1 MKKHFRLV
9 VTPTLFVLMLML
21 AACTQHIPYRTNYDL
36 CVSALK
42 NATSGH
48 AQNCDSN
55 ALQQQAVEGGASY
68 LLGFIEFDDQGQLWS
83 RKQMNA
89 VIDKLWAESA
99 SKDLLMV
106 VFVHGWQHNAAP
118 DDKNIATFQKVLA
131 QLSADEK
138 RLSEVSGKP
147 ARQVAG
153 VYLGWRGESITVPL
167 VKNITF
173 WDRKSTA
180 EKVGHGG
187 VTEVLSRLE
196 QIKTTKDSIQAN
208 NATRLVVVGHSFGGA
223 IVHTALAQVL
233 ALRNIQT
240 TGPAGTA
247 SDVKGFGSLVVLM
260 NPAFEAG
267 QFTPLSDMSVER
279 GKDGYFKSQL
289 PVIAILTSEADY
301 ATRFA
306 FPAGRRLSTLFENTH
321 PGQRYN
327 GVTKQDET
335 ISQDKANVTAVGH
348 FGPYRTHKLYP
359 QQQLLRSSVE
369 EPSSEKSVRSAIA
382 AAAAWENDAQGSKI
396 SMADLTLE
404 RTSTSAG
411 RNPYL
416 VIQVD
421 RNLIED
427 HNDIDDP
434 RIIDFVKQL
443 IFISTLPNDAQEKQ
457 SLYRKF
463 GVSVPAR

>member
-1 MKKHFRLV
+1 MKYFRSP
-9 VTPTLFVLMLML
+9 VTSAFLVLMFML
-21 AACTQHIPYRTNYDL
+21 AGCTQHIPYRTNYDL

-42 NATSGH
+42 TATSSQ
-48 AQNCDSN
+48 AQDCNSH
-55 ALQQQAVEGGASY
+55 ALQQQTVAGGANY
-68 LLGFIEFDDQGQLWS
+68 LLGFIEFDDQGQLWD
-83 RKQMNA
+83 RKQMSA
-89 VIDKLWAESA
+89 VINKLLTEAA

-138 RLSEVSGKP
+138 HLSEVGGKP

-153 VYLGWRGESITVPL
+153 VYLGWRGESITIPV

-233 ALRNIQT
+233 ELRNIQT
-240 TGPAGTA
+240 TAAAANDAKGF

-279 GKDGYFKSQL
+279 GKGGYFKSQL

-301 ATRFA
+301 ATRYA
-306 FPAGRRLSTLFENTH
+306 FPAGRRLSTLFEHTH
-321 PGQRYN
+321 PGQRFN
-327 GVTKQDET
+327 GVTGQDET
-335 ISQDKANVTAVGH
+335 ISQDQANVAAVGH

-359 QQQLLRSSVE
+359 QQVLLRGNVA
-369 EPSSEKSVRSAIA
+369 EPSSDKSVRSAVA

-396 SMADLTLE
+396 SLADLTLE

-411 RNPYL
+411 H
-416 VIQVD
+416 
-421 RNLIED
+421 E
-427 HNDIDDP
+427 
-434 RIIDFVKQL
+434 
-443 IFISTLPNDAQEKQ
+443 
-457 SLYRKF
+457 
-463 GVSVPAR
+463 